1 MITRK
6 LTLYMASLVLTG
18 TAVTVRADDA
28 ASSQKNFSIGMAGQS
43 LPRYSGSDKRRW
55 QLVPLVQARDGAF
68 FVDSQKGLGYDLQ
81 SDSGLYLE
89 HTLGYN
95 LGRSERNSDWRDG
108 SDRLKGMGNIKATVN
123 TSVAAGW
130 SVTPWL
136 TLEGK
141 ATVPLSDS
149 QGVNYQ
155 TSATLIPLQT
165 STDTVAFSTA
175 ALFGDSRFM
184 NTFYGI
190 SAEQSQ
196 HTGYAQYHAPG
207 GFYGADTSLTWS
219 HQFTPHWGALA
230 SADYIWLDKHA
241 EESPIVLRRNEAALT
256 LGVLYTF

>member
-6 LTLYMASLVLTG
+6 LTLYMTCLALTG
-18 TAVTVRADDA
+18 TAGVARADDT

-43 LPRYSGSDKRRW
+43 LPRYSGSDKQRW

-68 FVDSQKGLGYDLQ
+68 FIDSQKGIGYDLQ
-81 SDSGLYLE
+81 SDSGLYFE
-89 HTLGYN
+89 HTLGYD

-123 TSVAAGW
+123 TALAIGW

-141 ATVPLSDS
+141 ATLPLNDS

-165 STDTVAFSTA
+165 STDTMAFNTA
-175 ALFGDSRFM
+175 ALFGDSRYM
-184 NTFYGI
+184 NTLYGVT
-190 SAEQSQ
+190 AAQSRR
-196 HTGYAQYHAPG
+196 TDYARYHAPG
-207 GFYGADTSLTWS
+207 GFYGADISLTWS
-219 HQFTPHWGALA
+219 HQFTPHWGWLA
-230 SADYIWLDKHA
+230 STDYIWLDKHA
-241 EESPIVLRRNEAALT
+241 EESPFVFRRDEAALT
-256 LGVLYTF
+256 LGILYSF